1 MAVDVGNRP
10 IGVRWH
16 GRGGQ
21 GVVTVSRLLAE
32 MALEEGLYFL
42 SFPDYGAERSGAP
55 ILSYLRIAPGPIN
68 DRSHIEE
75 PDAVVVLDPT
85 LIGRV
90 DFLAGLKKEG
100 LLVIN
105 SDKSPEEIAKEL
117 GMKTQKVCTVDA
129 TALAVELLQRNIPNV
144 PILGALLKAMPI
156 VPLEKARETVQER
169 LRERFSERIVNAN
182 LEALERGFQEAR
194 VGGPK

>member
-55 ILSYLRIAPGPIN
+55 YCRTCASLPGP
-68 DRSHIEE
+68 S
-75 PDAVVVLDPT
+75 T
-85 LIGRV
+85 TG
-90 DFLAGLKKEG
+90 
-100 LLVIN
+100 
-105 SDKSPEEIAKEL
+105 
-117 GMKTQKVCTVDA
+117 A
-129 TALAVELLQRNIPNV
+129 T
-144 PILGALLKAMPI
+144 
-156 VPLEKARETVQER
+156 
-169 LRERFSERIVNAN
+169 
-182 LEALERGFQEAR
+182 
-194 VGGPK
+194 